1 MMNNVMYNY
10 NGDGSIAVSTLYSDD
25 LLKELVT
32 QCSRGMFYV
41 PMSFKSK
48 SFSSNFFRVTVA
60 RDAES
65 YVNSSGVY
73 NLVALGDG
81 VYKLVCHD
89 AETFFAVFSDQ
100 ISKDAYEY
108 VEHTASFYPANYTC
122 NLKAKIPSS
131 SESSDEISFE
141 SSPALDTS
149 GDDVD
154 EAVEGFNMEYA
165 LGLSDKAKFIEY
177 TNKYG
182 FNFDKEVNLK
192 KLKNILRTKI

>member
-10 NGDGSIAVSTLYSDD
+10 NGDGSISVSTLYSDD

-32 QCSRGMFYV
+32 QCSRGMYYM
-41 PMSFKSK
+41 PMSFRNK

-65 YVNSSGVY
+65 YVSSSGVY

-81 VYKLVCHD
+81 IYKLVCHD

-108 VEHTASFYPANYTC
+108 VEYSASFYPANYTC

-131 SESSDEISFE
+131 SDSSDEISFE
-141 SSPALDTS
+141 SSPLPESPDN
-149 GDDVD
+149 GD
-154 EAVEGFNMEYA
+154 EAVDSFNMEYA

-177 TNKYG
+177 TDKYG